1 MGLSISFSQ
10 RTPLMKTFLTLIR
23 DYLLNDTL
31 GTWLSMRVLSELG
44 RRGCLM
50 AIYTTE
56 LYYLTGTEL
65 PLICIKKRGG
75 GGLSLLCGES
85 SFQPC
90 PKAEPVSR

>member
-1 MGLSISFSQ
+1 
-10 RTPLMKTFLTLIR
+10 MKTFLTLIR

-65 PLICIKKRGG
+65 PLICIRKKGG
-75 GGLSLLCGES
+75 EACLCCVVRAHFSPVPRLSLSAGRN
-85 SFQPC
+85 
-90 PKAEPVSR
+90 SRVI